1 MVATQP
7 RSNTLVLCGFALA
20 LAAVTFFLVSP
31 GKAEAGHQDCTL
43 SATAPSS
50 YYGIA
55 AITSGSVDCA
65 SSKNVLR
72 FSIMLTRDGTLVATN
87 ERTCHKAATCWSY
100 LVEDDS
106 AGDQV
111 WCTQVS
117 ARVGSHSMTAITRC
131 EGDPAL

>member
-1 MVATQP
+1 MP
-7 RSNTLVLCGFALA
+7 KFNSCG
-20 LAAVTFFLVSP
+20 
-31 GKAEAGHQDCTL
+31 
-43 SATAPSS
+43 AP
-50 YYGIA
+50 

-72 FSIMLTRDGTLVATN
+72 FTIVLTRDGTGVASN

-100 LVEDDS
+100 LVEDGA

-117 ARVGSHSMTAITRC
+117 ARVSSHALTAITGC
-131 EGDPAL
+131 EQDPTL